1 MRHIDVII
9 NVNIKFPEVPALKYT
24 VLVVEDEINQRR
36 ALIER
41 VEWEKAG
48 FEVIGQAENGAE
60 ALDKVEQLEP
70 DLIFTDIKMPLI
82 SGLELAAKVRELR
95 PATQIV
101 ILSGYDSFEYARTAI
116 NYNIIS
122 YLLKPISSSELSEQ
136 LFDIHRRMEERLGGI
151 SGKTAQTDSERL
163 NRLTVIEFL
172 QPLMFGGSEQQSGDD
187 EKLKADAAQLG
198 ITDENKRS
206 KFCVLVSKFKKDGK
220 NSVSDEHAVFIDK
233 ILGRYLKKAVT
244 FITYGRAVT
253 LAVFEETDIPQ
264 NVLELALLEL
274 VQTSKR
280 VMDEECTV
288 GISRQFY
295 ELSHCPTAY
304 FEAVTARR
312 YTSDGVGHIR
322 YIEDKERDGEVEFE
336 YVEKSVLKIE
346 QLLKVGNADELGEFI
361 NDMYENNTPENAN
374 LLVVQIIAT
383 VCRVVSNASDKSE
396 LSGLVAKNPIFSRI
410 TSYSSQSGMR
420 DELTE
425 FCRDA
430 KKIIEQSQKRD
441 SQVLC
446 DRVVQIIDERF
457 PDEELSLTG
466 VSAELAVSPNYLSAL
481 IKKEKKKNFIT
492 LLTEKR
498 MKAAYDML
506 VCSSMK
512 VLEISEK
519 CGYSDQHYFSYCF
532 KKFYG
537 DSPNKVR
544 AVARGEEQ

>member
-9 NVNIKFPEVPALKYT
+9 NVNKKFPEVPALKYT

-36 ALIER
+36 ALVER

-187 EKLKADAAQLG
+187 EKLKAAAAQLG
-198 ITDENKRS
+198 ITDENKRN

-220 NSVSDEHAVFIDK
+220 NSVSDEHAVFVDK

-420 DELTE
+420 NELTE

>member
-187 EKLKADAAQLG
+187 EKLKAAAAQLG
-198 ITDENKRS
+198 ITDENKRN
-206 KFCVLVSKFKKDGK
+206 KFCVLVSKFKRDGK
-220 NSVSDEHAVFIDK
+220 NSVSDEHAVFVDK

-544 AVARGEEQ
+544 AAARGEEQ

>member
-187 EKLKADAAQLG
+187 EKLKAAAAQLG
-198 ITDENKRS
+198 ITDENKRN

-383 VCRVVSNASDKSE
+383 VCRVVSNSSDKSE

>member
-187 EKLKADAAQLG
+187 EKLKAAAAQLG
-198 ITDENKRS
+198 ITDENKRN
-206 KFCVLVSKFKKDGK
+206 KFCVLVSKFKKNGK
-220 NSVSDEHAVFIDK
+220 NSVSDEHAVFVDK

>member
-187 EKLKADAAQLG
+187 EKLKAAAAQLG
-198 ITDENKRS
+198 ITDENKRN

>member
-24 VLVVEDEINQRR
+24 VLVVEDEMNQRR

-82 SGLELAAKVRELR
+82 SGLELAAKVREVR

-122 YLLKPISSSELSEQ
+122 YLLKPISSAELSEQ

-187 EKLKADAAQLG
+187 EKLKAAAAELG
-198 ITDENKRS
+198 ITDENKRN

-264 NVLELALLEL
+264 KVLELALLEL

-322 YIEDKERDGEVEFE
+322 YIGDKERDGEVEFE

-346 QLLKVGNADELGEFI
+346 QLLKVGNADELAEFI

-457 PDEELSLTG
+457 SDEELSLTG
-466 VSAELAVSPNYLSAL
+466 VSSELAVSPNYLSAL

>member
-1 MRHIDVII
+1 
-9 NVNIKFPEVPALKYT
+9 
-24 VLVVEDEINQRR
+24 
-36 ALIER
+36 
-41 VEWEKAG
+41 
-48 FEVIGQAENGAE
+48 
-60 ALDKVEQLEP
+60 
-70 DLIFTDIKMPLI
+70 
-82 SGLELAAKVRELR
+82 
-95 PATQIV
+95 
-101 ILSGYDSFEYARTAI
+101 
-116 NYNIIS
+116 
-122 YLLKPISSSELSEQ
+122 
-136 LFDIHRRMEERLGGI
+136 
-151 SGKTAQTDSERL
+151 
-163 NRLTVIEFL
+163 
-172 QPLMFGGSEQQSGDD
+172 
-187 EKLKADAAQLG
+187 
-198 ITDENKRS
+198 
-206 KFCVLVSKFKKDGK
+206 
-220 NSVSDEHAVFIDK
+220 
-233 ILGRYLKKAVT
+233 
-244 FITYGRAVT
+244 
-253 LAVFEETDIPQ
+253 
-264 NVLELALLEL
+264 
-274 VQTSKR
+274 
-280 VMDEECTV
+280 
-288 GISRQFY
+288 
-295 ELSHCPTAY
+295 
-304 FEAVTARR
+304 
-312 YTSDGVGHIR
+312 
-322 YIEDKERDGEVEFE
+322 
-336 YVEKSVLKIE
+336 
-346 QLLKVGNADELGEFI
+346 
-361 NDMYENNTPENAN
+361 MYENNTPENAN

-506 VCSSMK
+506 GCSSMK

-519 CGYSDQHYFSYCF
+519 RGYSDQHYFSYCF

>member
-9 NVNIKFPEVPALKYT
+9 NINIKFPEVPALKYT

-187 EKLKADAAQLG
+187 EKLKATAAELG
-198 ITDENKRS
+198 ITDENKRN
-206 KFCVLVSKFKKDGK
+206 KFCVLVSKFKKDGR
-220 NSVSDEHAVFIDK
+220 NSVSDEHAAFIDK

-346 QLLKVGNADELGEFI
+346 QLLKVGDADELGEFI

-457 PDEELSLTG
+457 SDEELSLTG
-466 VSAELAVSPNYLSAL
+466 VSSELAVSPNYLSAL

>member
-36 ALIER
+36 ALVER

-151 SGKTAQTDSERL
+151 SGKTVQTDSERL

-187 EKLKADAAQLG
+187 EKLKAAAAQLG
-198 ITDENKRS
+198 ITDENKRN

-220 NSVSDEHAVFIDK
+220 NSVSDEHAVFVDK

>member
-9 NVNIKFPEVPALKYT
+9 NVNKKFPEVPALKYT

-187 EKLKADAAQLG
+187 EKLKAAAAQLG
-198 ITDENKRS
+198 ITDENKRN

-220 NSVSDEHAVFIDK
+220 NSVSDEHAVFVDK